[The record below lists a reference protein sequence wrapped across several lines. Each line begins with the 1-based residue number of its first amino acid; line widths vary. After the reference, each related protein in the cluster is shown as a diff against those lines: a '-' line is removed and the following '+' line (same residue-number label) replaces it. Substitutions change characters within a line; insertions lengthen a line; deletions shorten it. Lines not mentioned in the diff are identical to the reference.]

1 MVGSGR
7 QAVPVS
13 RVGQLIDIH
22 ADFLL
27 IAEIQAEA
35 LGYQNHARP
44 GKRADLY
51 LHLGLTGLGGQPGFV
66 AIGQAQGLG
75 VIGVDG

>member
-1 MVGSGR
+1 MIGRGR

-13 RVGQLIDIH
+13 RVGQLIDVH
-22 ADFLL
+22 TDFLL
-27 IAEIQAEA
+27 IAEIQTEA

-51 LHLGLTGLGGQPGFV
+51 LDLVLTGLGG
-66 AIGQAQGLG
+66 
-75 VIGVDG
+75 